1 MSATKTFDC
10 VEMKAAIQ
18 ARLLKETE
26 GMTDEEERAYTE
38 RRLRTSDSPAAR
50 LWRTLVARQGKQQ
63 RLEQRL
69 GPDLH

>member
-1 MSATKTFDC
+1 MRAPRKAFDC

-38 RRLRTSDSPAAR
+38 RTLTTSDSPAAR
-50 LWRTLVARQGKQQ
+50 LWRTLVATQ
-63 RLEQRL
+63 RTTPAR
-69 GPDLH
+69 